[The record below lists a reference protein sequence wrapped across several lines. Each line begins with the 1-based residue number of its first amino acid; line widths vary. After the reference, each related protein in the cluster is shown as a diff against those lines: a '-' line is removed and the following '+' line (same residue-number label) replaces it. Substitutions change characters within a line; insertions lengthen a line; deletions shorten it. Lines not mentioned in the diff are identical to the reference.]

1 MNSLD
6 RYHCEQVFAK
16 LDDYLDRELCPEE
29 SRRVQEHLQVCA
41 RCAAE
46 FEFEASLLKE
56 IRMKVRRI
64 QAPAQLKAS
73 VLKALETYLKETQS

>member
-6 RYHCEQVFAK
+6 RYDCEQVFAR
-16 LDDYLDRELCPEE
+16 LNDYLDRELSPEE
-29 SRRVQEHLQVCA
+29 SRRVQGHLQVCT

-56 IRMKVRRI
+56 IRMKVCRI
-64 QAPAQLKAS
+64 QVPAKLKAN
-73 VLKALETYLKETQS
+73 VLKAIETYLKETQS